1 MSRWFWATG
10 AAVFALFFSWRFAS
24 TGAAY
29 DLVSAS
35 GFALVCPHLWVR
47 PLNLFSPLRAEL
59 SAHASRPAPPVGVMA
74 AGVVG
79 FAFILFGA
87 AWRWLAA

>member
-1 MSRWFWATG
+1 MSRWFWTTS
-10 AAVFALFFSWRFAS
+10 AAVFALFFVWRFAS
-24 TGAAY
+24 TGAAH

-59 SAHASRPAPPVGVMA
+59 AANASRPAPPVGVMA

-79 FAFILFGA
+79 FALILFGA